1 MINGNEFKVIISLI
15 EKGAFCV
22 MTGKINSEN
31 VIVKVETYKVFE
43 ILLSIFLCFPVV
55 GMIVLILR
63 NAQEF
68 LPILILVMIGQILI
82 IRYVFI
88 GLAFRFLS
96 EDFLNRLP
104 DVLDFEWK
112 KNRCNTIKLMLRSV
126 LIKGY
131 SRFASFLFSIRKSSH
146 TKPYYSYT

>member
-43 ILLSIFLCFPVV
+43 ILLSIFLCFAVV

-131 SRFASFLFSIRKSSH
+131 SRFASF
-146 TKPYYSYT
+146 

>member
-131 SRFASFLFSIRKSSH
+131 SRFASF
-146 TKPYYSYT
+146 

>member
-1 MINGNEFKVIISLI
+1 
-15 EKGAFCV
+15 

-63 NAQEF
+63 NSQEF

-131 SRFASFLFSIRKSSH
+131 SRFASF
-146 TKPYYSYT
+146 

>member
-1 MINGNEFKVIISLI
+1 MINGNEFKVISSLI

-131 SRFASFLFSIRKSSH
+131 SRFASF
-146 TKPYYSYT
+146 

>member
-1 MINGNEFKVIISLI
+1 MINGNEFKVISSLI

-63 NAQEF
+63 NSQEF

-131 SRFASFLFSIRKSSH
+131 SRFASF
-146 TKPYYSYT
+146 